1 MKAPTITN
9 PTTKVTRGF
18 LLNVALN
25 CVPETLVCIIHVNL
39 PKFCVMKGK
48 VQQINMQK

>member
-9 PTTKVTRGF
+9 PTTKVTRPF

-25 CVPETLVCIIHVNL
+25 CVPET
-39 PKFCVMKGK
+39 KFCAMKGK
-48 VQQINMQK
+48 VQQINMQ